1 MINEIKNKKI
11 NNRKKR
17 LKNTKKSFTTGEV
30 IFLILIT
37 CVVSLLMGWVIS
49 FNSSK
54 NAEKQMSKEL
64 KQFIN
69 NYEYILNNY
78 YDKIDKKELLNE
90 ALKGMLSSLD
100 DQYSYYIDQ
109 ESSDAFNLQLE
120 GEYKGIGIEI
130 TETTAGEIIVNSV
143 VKNSPSE
150 KAGLKEKDVIKEID
164 GKIISNKNPSEI
176 ASYIKKSTQKT
187 FSIKIE
193 RDSKELEFEVKKE
206 NIMINSITS
215 KVYKENN
222 KTIGYLAINIF
233 SNTTYNQFK
242 EELKKL
248 ENKKIDSL
256 IIDVRNNSGGHLT
269 TAVNIMS
276 LFLNSKHL
284 IYQTE
289 TKEKIE
295 KYYSKGK
302 ETKKYPIVVLQN
314 KNSASASEMLSATL
328 KEEYGATIIGEVSY
342 GKGTVQ
348 ELKKLTDGTEYK
360 ITTKKWLTPKGNW
373 VNKKGVTPDIS
384 ILSNDKYKKNPVEK
398 NDNQLKTALNY
409 LKK

>member
-1 MINEIKNKKI
+1 VNKKNKKTIKNKI
-11 NNRKKR
+11 KKDS
-17 LKNTKKSFTTGEV
+17 KNFTTNEV
-30 IFLILIT
+30 ILLILIT
-37 CVVSLLMGWVIS
+37 CIVSLLMGWVIS
-49 FNSSK
+49 FNLNK
-54 NAEKQMSKEL
+54 NNEKTMSKEF

-78 YDKIDKKELLNE
+78 YDNIDEKDLLNE
-90 ALKGMLSSLD
+90 ALKGMLASLD
-100 DQYSYYIDQ
+100 DQYSYYIDE
-109 ESSDAFNLQLE
+109 ESSEAFNLQLD

-130 TETTAGEIIVNSV
+130 TKNESGEIIINSV

-150 KAGLKEKDVIKEID
+150 KVGLKEKDIIKEID
-164 GKIISNKNPSEI
+164 GKIFSNEKPSEI
-176 ASYIKKSTQKT
+176 AKYIKESTNKN
-187 FSIKIE
+187 FSVKIV
-193 RDSKELEFEVKKE
+193 RQSKEMKFEVKKE
-206 NIMINSITS
+206 NITINSITS
-215 KVYKENN
+215 KVYKEKN
-222 KTIGYLAINIF
+222 KKIGYIEINIF
-233 SNTTYNQFK
+233 SNTTYKQFK

-248 ENKKIDSL
+248 ETKKIDSL

-276 LFLNSKHL
+276 LFLDSKHL

-289 TKEKIE
+289 TKGKTE

-314 KNSASASEMLSATL
+314 NNSASASEMLSATL
-328 KEEYGATIIGEVSY
+328 KEEYGATIIGETSY

-373 VNKKGVTPDIS
+373 INKKGITPDINISLNEKFLKNS
-384 ILSNDKYKKNPVEK
+384 IED
-398 NDNQLKTALNY
+398 NDNQLQSALDY